1 MCSIITEV
9 YRRTKTQH
17 LVINRL
23 GYERNTE
30 LQWPDFYPANC
41 PPAEA
46 EPASGTVY
54 RLVRNDP
61 PQAEDFL
68 STWEEF
74 PGRFPEPTI
83 QISGASVY
91 RNPQDIERLKNRVRH
106 LRNRKTAK
114 GELNSTL
121 GFIQWTKGREISHH
135 TWWIPIDT
143 EPWLVF
149 RVISG

>member
-1 MCSIITEV
+1 MYRIITEV
-9 YRRTKTQH
+9 YRRIKTQYS
-17 LVINRL
+17 VINRRQN
-23 GYERNTE
+23 ERNTE
-30 LQWPDFYPANC
+30 LEWPDFYPENC
-41 PPAEA
+41 PPPEA

-83 QISGASVY
+83 QISGVSVY
-91 RNPQDIERLKNRVRH
+91 RDPQDIERLKNRIRH

-121 GFIQWTKGREISHH
+121 GFIQPTKGRERSHH
-135 TWWIPIDT
+135 TWWIPIGA

-149 RVISG
+149 KVIVG

>member
-1 MCSIITEV
+1 MEIK
-9 YRRTKTQH
+9 TKIWH
-17 LVINRL
+17 SVI
-23 GYERNTE
+23 GCVQSERNTKLE
-30 LQWPDFYPANC
+30 WPDFYPENC
-41 PPAEA
+41 PPPEA
-46 EPASGTVY
+46 EPAAGTVY

-61 PQAEDFL
+61 PQSKDFL

-91 RNPQDIERLKNRVRH
+91 TDPQDIERLKNRVRH

-121 GFIQWTKGREISHH
+121 GFIQQTKGREKSHH
-135 TWWIPIDT
+135 TWWIPIGT

-149 RVISG
+149 RVISE